1 MSLETYFL
9 ILWFFIAAYVVLG
22 LYLHTAKIL
31 PRLSETNS
39 HVETPLMPSKQL
51 MQVDEYVAILDAN
64 GERPW
69 YYSYLRHIRKISGA
83 LLLMLLLFTL
93 KLIGVLE

>member
-1 MSLETYFL
+1 
-9 ILWFFIAAYVVLG
+9 
-22 LYLHTAKIL
+22 
-31 PRLSETNS
+31 
-39 HVETPLMPSKQL
+39 MPSKQL